1 MKILHIDASARK
13 GDSVTRKLSARLVG
27 QLAGNTGLN
36 TVLNNGRVTYRDVSE
51 GLPFIDEA
59 KIAAYFTAPGERTD
73 EHRLAIALSDTIVS
87 ELKNNDIL
95 VIGVPIY
102 NFSMPASLKAWADLA
117 ARVGET
123 CRYTA
128 TGPVGLLENKKAYV
142 VIASGGTRVDSQI
155 DFLTPWLRHFLGFI
169 GIRDVTVI
177 SADALN
183 QNFDAGLAQAER
195 QLAEAA

>member
-1 MKILHIDASARK
+1 MKILHIDVSARK
-13 GDSVTRKLSARLVG
+13 DDSVTRKLSAQLVGRLVG
-27 QLAGNTGLN
+27 
-36 TVLNNGRVTYRDVSE
+36 NNGQVTYRDVSE

-73 EHRLAIALSDTIVS
+73 EHRKAIALSDTIVS

-123 CRYTA
+123 FRYTA
-128 TGPVGLLENKKAYV
+128 TGPEGLLENKKAYV
-142 VIASGGTRVDSQI
+142 VIASGGTRIDSQI

-169 GIRDVTVI
+169 GIKDVTVI
-177 SADALN
+177 SADTLN
-183 QNFDAGLAQAER
+183 QNFDAGLAQAEQ
-195 QLAEAA
+195 QLVAAA

>member
-13 GDSVTRKLSARLVG
+13 GDSVTRKLSAQLVRRLT
-27 QLAGNTGLN
+27 GNGSQ
-36 TVLNNGRVTYRDVSE
+36 VTYRDVSE

-59 KIAAYFTAPGERTD
+59 KIAAYFTSPEERT
-73 EHRLAIALSDTIVS
+73 EEQRTAIALSDTIVS
-87 ELKNNDIL
+87 ELKSNDIL
-95 VIGVPIY
+95 VIGVPVY

-123 CRYTA
+123 FRYTA
-128 TGPVGLLENKKAYV
+128 AGPVGLLKNKKAYV
-142 VIASGGTRVDSQI
+142 VIASGGTRVDSEI

-169 GIRDVTVI
+169 GIKDVTVV

-183 QNFDAGLAQAER
+183 QNFDAGLAQAE
-195 QLAEAA
+195 QLAAAA

>member
-13 GDSVTRKLSARLVG
+13 GDSVTRKLSAQLVRRLT
-27 QLAGNTGLN
+27 GNGSQ
-36 TVLNNGRVTYRDVSE
+36 VTYRDVSE

-59 KIAAYFTAPGERTD
+59 KIAAYFTSPEERT
-73 EHRLAIALSDTIVS
+73 EEQRTAIVLSDTIVS
-87 ELKNNDIL
+87 ELKSNDIL
-95 VIGVPIY
+95 VIGVPVY

-123 CRYTA
+123 FRYTA
-128 TGPVGLLENKKAYV
+128 AGPVGLLKNKKAYV
-142 VIASGGTRVDSQI
+142 VIASGGTRVDSEI

-169 GIRDVTVI
+169 GIKDVTVV

-183 QNFDAGLAQAER
+183 QNFDAGLAQAE
-195 QLAEAA
+195 QLAAAA

>member
-1 MKILHIDASARK
+1 MKIMHIDVSARK
-13 GDSVTRKLSARLVG
+13 GDSVTRKLSAQLVG
-27 QLAGNTGLN
+27 RLAGN
-36 TVLNNGRVTYRDVSE
+36 NGQVTYRDVSE

-73 EHRLAIALSDTIVS
+73 EHRKAITLSDTIVS

-123 CRYTA
+123 FRYTA

-169 GIRDVTVI
+169 GIKDVTVI

-183 QNFDAGLAQAER
+183 QNFDAGLAQAEQ
-195 QLAEAA
+195 QLAAAA

>member
-1 MKILHIDASARK
+1 MNILHIDVSARK
-13 GDSVTRKLSARLVG
+13 GDSVTRKLSAQLVDR
-27 QLAGNTGLN
+27 LAGNSGQ
-36 TVLNNGRVTYRDVSE
+36 VTYRDVSD

-73 EHRLAIALSDTIVS
+73 EHRKAITLSDTIAS

-123 CRYTA
+123 FRYTA

-169 GIRDVTVI
+169 GIKDVTVI

-183 QNFDAGLAQAER
+183 QNFDVGLAQAEQ
-195 QLAEAA
+195 QLEAAA

>member
-1 MKILHIDASARK
+1 MKILHIDVSARK
-13 GDSVTRKLSARLVG
+13 DDSVTRKLSAQLVG
-27 QLAGNTGLN
+27 RLAGN
-36 TVLNNGRVTYRDVSE
+36 NGQVTYRDVSE

-73 EHRLAIALSDTIVS
+73 EHRKAIALSDTIVS

-123 CRYTA
+123 FRYTA
-128 TGPVGLLENKKAYV
+128 TGPEGLLENKKAYV
-142 VIASGGTRVDSQI
+142 VIASGGTRIDSQI

-169 GIRDVTVI
+169 GIKDVTVI
-177 SADALN
+177 SADTLN
-183 QNFDAGLAQAER
+183 QNFDAGLAQAEQ
-195 QLAEAA
+195 QLVAAA

>member
-13 GDSVTRKLSARLVG
+13 GDSVTRKLGAQLVERLSDHDG
-27 QLAGNTGLN
+27 Q
-36 TVLNNGRVTYRDVSE
+36 VTYRDVSE
-51 GLPFIDEA
+51 GLPFVDET
-59 KIAAYFTAPGERTD
+59 KIAAYFTAPEARTD
-73 EHRLAIALSDTIVS
+73 EHRQAIALSDTIVA
-87 ELKNNDIL
+87 ELKNNDVV

-123 CRYTA
+123 FRYTA
-128 TGPVGLLENKKAYV
+128 TGPVGLLKNKKAYV
-142 VIASGGTRVDSQI
+142 VVASGGTRVDSQI

-183 QNFDAGLAQAER
+183 QDLAAGLAQAEQ
-195 QLAEAA
+195 QLAAAA

>member
-13 GDSVTRKLSARLVG
+13 VDSVTRKLSAQLVG
-27 QLAGNTGLN
+27 RLTGN
-36 TVLNNGRVTYRDVSE
+36 RSQVTYRDVSE

-59 KIAAYFTAPGERTD
+59 KIAAYFTASEERTD
-73 EHRLAIALSDTIVS
+73 EHRAAIALSDTIVS
-87 ELKNNDIL
+87 ELRSNDIL

-123 CRYTA
+123 FRYTA
-128 TGPVGLLENKKAYV
+128 AGPVGLLENKKAYV
-142 VIASGGTRVDSQI
+142 VIASGGTRVDSEI

-169 GIRDVTVI
+169 GIKDVTVV

-183 QNFDAGLAQAER
+183 QNFDAGLAQAE
-195 QLAEAA
+195 QLAAAA

>member
-1 MKILHIDASARK
+1 MKILHIDVSARK
-13 GDSVTRKLSARLVG
+13 DDSVTRKLSAQLVG
-27 QLAGNTGLN
+27 RLAGN
-36 TVLNNGRVTYRDVSE
+36 NGQVTYRDVSE

-59 KIAAYFTAPGERTD
+59 KIVAYFTAPGERTD
-73 EHRLAIALSDTIVS
+73 EHRKAIALSDTIVS

-123 CRYTA
+123 FRYTA
-128 TGPVGLLENKKAYV
+128 TGPEGLLENKKAYV
-142 VIASGGTRVDSQI
+142 VIASGGTRIDSQI

-169 GIRDVTVI
+169 GIKDVTVI
-177 SADALN
+177 SADTLN
-183 QNFDAGLAQAER
+183 QNFDAGLAQAEQ
-195 QLAEAA
+195 QLAAAA

>member
-13 GDSVTRKLSARLVG
+13 GESVSRKLSAQLVSRLARNHG
-27 QLAGNTGLN
+27 Q
-36 TVLNNGRVTYRDVSE
+36 VTYRDLSD
-51 GLPFIDEA
+51 GLPFVDET
-59 KIAAYFTAPGERTD
+59 KIAAYFTAPDARTD
-73 EHRLAIALSDTIVS
+73 EHREAIAVSDTVVS

-123 CRYTA
+123 FRYTD

-142 VIASGGTRVDSQI
+142 VIASGGTKVDSKI
-155 DFLTPWLRHFLGFI
+155 DFLTPWIRHYLGFI
-169 GIRDVTVI
+169 GINDVTVI

-183 QNFDAGLAQAER
+183 QDFDAGLAQAER
-195 QLAEAA
+195 QLAAAA